1 MTDTT
6 DSVSSN
12 DALDELAF
20 QLLGCGAVLSQM
32 VSGMIRCEA
41 AGRSAPDAAPIPTV
55 AQSLIRG
62 VLGDLKRRYSRRDL
76 NVAAAVVQRAT
87 DAICENIFFVPLEE
101 LPRRR
106 APNGSS

>member
-1 MTDTT
+1 MTETT

-32 VSGMIRCEA
+32 ISGMIRCQA
-41 AGRSAPDAAPIPTV
+41 AGRSAPDAAPIPSV
-55 AQSLIRG
+55 AQDLIRD

-76 NVAAAVVQRAT
+76 KVACAIVEEAT

-101 LPRRR
+101 FP
-106 APNGSS
+106 GSEPP